1 MIWFIKNISTYWVSY
16 IAINVGVTTIK
27 SVWKLV
33 NKRAEEMKY
42 FDKSIGK
49 IIQKVATSNGQTVG
63 KDLSHYVFTTNNTNS
78 NLKDNGSID

>member
-1 MIWFIKNISTYWVSY
+1 
-16 IAINVGVTTIK
+16 
-27 SVWKLV
+27 
-33 NKRAEEMKY
+33 MKY